1 MAVAYHIV
9 LSIRIVGGVKAR
21 GKGPT
26 LLASALAYY

>member
-1 MAVAYHIV
+1 MAVAYPVV
-9 LSIRIVGGVKAR
+9 LSISNVGSVKAL